1 MPGSQGAAG
10 ERNNVW
16 DLEKPRSPKS
26 GGAMEWVNHPH
37 ARGIGGRGW
46 GGPRCFGTPPFQN
59 HVPLPRGSQETL
71 QHSHSRVGDP
81 RTSAPYPR
89 PHAPGPPPGMG
100 LGRGLWQGEGEERT
114 HPELPL
120 PPPPQP
126 RAPAAVP
133 ARLLPPPLSQVLGSS
148 PRPPSFFPFEPAAF
162 KPKSR
167 GRREE
172 GGRFPR
178 PRRLRRSALSPP
190 RRQRP
195 EIRTLCSPPRSKG
208 PSPQPLL
215 S

>member
-81 RTSAPYPR
+81 RTSAPYPCPR
-89 PHAPGPPPGMG
+89 APGPPPGMG
-100 LGRGLWQGEGEERT
+100 LGRGLWQREGEERT

-148 PRPPSFFPFEPAAF
+148 PRTPSFFPFEPAAF

-167 GRREE
+167 GRR
-172 GGRFPR
+172 GRR
-178 PRRLRRSALSPP
+178 ALSPAEASET
-190 RRQRP
+190 QRAFTAEETETGDQDP
-195 EIRTLCSPPRSKG
+195 LLPPRSKG